1 LSFYNPTAGS
11 LSTTADGDRHQSPG
25 AQLGKFGG
33 LPAIAKPPSATKLRL
48 ARFALL
54 FSLFAWAAYVV
65 EQIYRLDHTTL
76 TTRALV
82 EAGIY
87 MALVSLLTASSA
99 AYLLSRIGYL
109 ERMKVHR
116 RTPRSLIDDY
126 FDNVSPTLTV
136 LIPSYREDARVVRQT
151 LLSASLQE
159 YPNLRVV
166 LLIDDPQNPTE
177 TEHRRML
184 ERARALPGMVSDSLR
199 EPHRQFQEA
208 LEAFEREH
216 SDELIADSDTLTLLA
231 EHYDQAVV
239 WFEAEKQTLPRV
251 DHTDEFL
258 ALEVFDRMATD
269 LRSTAEA
276 IRQAAADPDSA
287 VSRRRVHQLY
297 LRLERIFKADLTYFE
312 RKKYASLSHEPNKA
326 MNLNSYLGLMGSDY
340 CAVPSPEGPMLVDSH
355 GHPADVSI
363 PDSDY
368 VLTLDAD
375 SILLPEYCL
384 RLVHIMEQPQN
395 QDVAVAQT
403 PYSAYRG
410 PASELERI
418 AGATTDV
425 QHIVHQGLTSH
436 GATYWVGANAV
447 IRKTALMELMEVE
460 DNSFP
465 IKRFIKDN
473 TVIEDTESSIDLRSR
488 GWRLYNYPERLS
500 YSATPADFGSLV
512 IQRRRWANGGLII
525 LPGLLR
531 LLFTREAGVK
541 RPSLGELF
549 LRTNY
554 LASISWATL
563 SLMLLLFYPFDDQ
576 LLSKFALLIALPYFL
591 AQASDLAASGYH
603 RRDILAVYGFN
614 LLLLPVNLAGTIQ
627 SIMQA
632 IRGEKIA
639 FARTPKVKNRTVAP
653 WLFVI
658 LPLVLV
664 IWAGRTL
671 VIDIENEAY
680 WHGAFAAANLLMTL
694 YACVFLV
701 GIWTMLGDVLANV
714 KDFVA
719 GAPES
724 RPSRLTE
731 GVAEI
736 PQWASVL
743 YVGSSLEEE
752 REKTPLAVALA
763 AQDRFKS
770 EHPLVVP
777 EHFASERSRA
787 VTD

>member
-1 LSFYNPTAGS
+1 MAFHNPSAS
-11 LSTTADGDRHQSPG
+11 SSSSTGQDSPPG
-25 AQLGKFGG
+25 TSELGLGKYGG
-33 LPAIAKPPSATKLRL
+33 LPAIAKTPGANTLRL
-48 ARFALL
+48 ARFALM
-54 FSLFAWAAYVV
+54 FSLFAWGAYILQQVF
-65 EQIYRLDHTTL
+65 RLDNTVL
-76 TTRALV
+76 TTRGYIEAGVYLALV
-82 EAGIY
+82 T
-87 MALVSLLTASSA
+87 MLTASSA

-109 ERMKVHR
+109 ERIRSHR
-116 RTPRSLIDDY
+116 RVPRSVIDDH
-126 FDNVSPTLTV
+126 FDAGAPTLTV

-177 TEHRRML
+177 SEHRRIL
-184 ERARALPGMVSDSLR
+184 DRARALPGMVNDSLR
-199 EPHRQFQEA
+199 EPHRRFQDA
-208 LEAFEREH
+208 LEAFEHEQ
-216 SDELIADSDTLTLLA
+216 SDDVIAGAETLTLLA
-231 EHYDQAVV
+231 EHYDEAVT

-276 IRQAAADPDSA
+276 IRAAADDPEST

-297 LRLERIFKADLTYFE
+297 LRLERIFSAELTYFE

-326 MNLNSYLGLMGSDY
+326 MNLNSYLGLMGGEY
-340 CAVPSPEGPMLVDSH
+340 CTVPSPKGPMLVESH
-355 GHPADVSI
+355 GYPADVSI

-384 RLVHIMEQPQN
+384 RLVHYMEQPQN

-410 PASELERI
+410 AASELERI

-425 QHIVHQGLTSH
+425 QHIVHQGLTRH
-436 GATYWVGANAV
+436 DATYWVGANAV
-447 IRKTALMELMEVE
+447 IRKRALMDLMEIE
-460 DNSFP
+460 DNGFP

-473 TVIEDTESSIDLRSR
+473 TVIEDTESSIDLRSK

-531 LLFTREAGVK
+531 LLFTREQGVK
-541 RPSLGELF
+541 QPSIGELF
-549 LRTNY
+549 LRMNY
-554 LASISWATL
+554 LASISWATV
-563 SLMLLLFYPFDDQ
+563 SLILLLFYPFDDQ
-576 LLSKFALLIALPYFL
+576 LLSYWALLIALPYFL
-591 AQASDLAASGYH
+591 CQAGDLAASGYH

-614 LLLLPVNLAGTIQ
+614 LLLLPVNLAGTLQ
-627 SIMQA
+627 SVMQA

-658 LPLVLV
+658 LPLVLAV
-664 IWAGRTL
+664 WAGRTL

-680 WHGAFAAANLLMTL
+680 GHGVFAAANLLMTL

-701 GIWTMLGDVLANV
+701 GIWTMLGDILANV

-724 RPSRLTE
+724 RAAPLSE

-736 PQWASVL
+736 PEWASVL
-743 YVGSSLEEE
+743 YVGSSLAEE
-752 REKTPLAVALA
+752 RQKNPLAAALA
-763 AQDRFKS
+763 AQDRFKT
-770 EHPLVVP
+770 EHLVVP
-777 EHFASERSRA
+777 AQFAAERSA
-787 VTD
+787 VPE